1 LYRDSGANSTIGPP
15 FRPLK
20 SGYPRGRDSSIIP
33 GGMSLPSRNK
43 DIMIGLWIIVW
54 LVTAWLLYPL
64 VVLDT
69 VDMTNAKAF
78 LFRSAAGI
86 TVMIILFGKA
96 IFDLLFSGFISR
108 KPPVLTTILLTLY
121 TLAIG
126 SGIILMIV
134 RIIIIFLKN
143 RTPGFPF

>member
-1 LYRDSGANSTIGPP
+1 
-15 FRPLK
+15 
-20 SGYPRGRDSSIIP
+20 
-33 GGMSLPSRNK
+33 
-43 DIMIGLWIIVW
+43 MIGLWIIVW

-64 VVLDT
+64 IVLDS
-69 VDMTNAKAF
+69 VNMTNAKAF